1 MQLNIHDVTSIKMSS
16 ITTFTKEKDGT
27 DCVARTLTITT
38 KDGQELMILLFSK
51 EHNLEITA

>member
-1 MQLNIHDVTSIKMSS
+1 MQLNIHDVTSMKLSS
-16 ITTFTKEKDGT
+16 ITTFTKETNGT

-51 EHNLEITA
+51 ETNLDITA